1 MRTKVTITNPDVEK
15 ELKVQKDGSVYL
27 AKDLAGERVNIVAE
41 GVEGADDV
49 PRADI
54 DVAISDLIHALDA
67 SDPQE
72 QEHLI
77 QSALG
82 TLNGET

>member
-1 MRTKVTITNPDVEK
+1 MRTKVTIVNPDVEK

-41 GVEGADDV
+41 AVEGADDV

-54 DVAISDLIHALDA
+54 ETAIGDLICALDE
-67 SDPQE
+67 SDTQQQE
-72 QEHLI
+72 QLI